1 MRFMSRWDTRSTATS
16 LLAVL
21 LVILLGSFT
30 ALAQGGSLG
39 SVAGVVKDPSGAAIV
54 GATVTLKNNGTG
66 DTKTA
71 TTSNEGSFNFALIN
85 NGSYTVSVDKE
96 GFKTANYTDVSV
108 LPGQQ
113 YSLVATMQVGARAES
128 VEVVAGQDIINTTTS
143 EISGSVTQSQ
153 MLNLPLL
160 GRNPIELMRNQA
172 GVPGILAANR
182 ENTGINGGRPGW
194 TQITQD
200 GINIQDNFIRNN
212 GTDFVPTRPT
222 SDTIGEFSV
231 VTAVAGADSVG
242 GSSQVRLVT
251 PSGTNSFH
259 GAVYEYNRN
268 SALSA
273 YNFFSKRV
281 SPLPPKPF
289 LNQNQFGGKLGGPII
304 KNKLFFWG
312 SYEGFRERQTQLTS
326 LIVPSNTDYVTG
338 VYRYVPASGTVN
350 AVNVLNMIN
359 ANIAAKRAAGT
370 STLPNLVINPL
381 IQSRYL
387 SAYSTNGNSVAC
399 GDSTATSIRNTTCD
413 QFNQSHPTNR
423 NQESFR
429 FDYNMTSK
437 HTLQF
442 NYQRFYDY
450 DARPDIDNVN
460 AKVLSSIA
468 TKQNLFSGAW
478 RWTISNRFLNEFR
491 AGDLTSAVPFL
502 RGFPTPDFFLASS
515 NLNAAGTLTGL
526 GLTAPATQFTN
537 QGRNVT
543 TRQYMDNASY
553 TWGSHNL
560 QFGGGYQGVQPHS
573 YNFANLLPTVT
584 FGFAASS
591 PFNAYNLTPTGNLAA
606 NFPAGQTPTQTQVNA
621 MNAYAAFLAGAVSTQ
636 AQTFQAKDATSGFV
650 AGYPNARA
658 FSYSIWS
665 SYLKDEWR
673 LKPNITLTLG
683 LKYEYWTPVSVG
695 GNLGLVPV
703 VTSDVKSALLDPN
716 GTVAPAS
723 TLWKPDRNQFAPSV
737 GVAWSW
743 NPKTVIRLGY
753 AMNFV
758 NEDSVTAAS
767 NALVG
772 NFGLVGGV
780 TQPNLG
786 YILSAAPVIAT
797 PPFSPNRTYSQQ
809 LTDAGVTA
817 AAFAIDPKLRTPSE
831 HSLSIGVQRELGW
844 NSALEV
850 RYVGTFSRDLW
861 RGVDYNQQIAA
872 ANPNFL
878 ADFIRARSNG
888 FLALAAT
895 GTFNPVYNAAIT
907 GSQPLTWFP
916 TIDSGGLLSNSSVQS
931 DIRSGQIGTLADLY
945 VTNRSLFPI
954 ATGLI
959 LPNKNIYAADAII
972 NGGRLNYNSLQ
983 VEFRRRNVHGF
994 SFQANYT
1001 FSKDLSDTYGDS
1013 QTRFEPL
1020 VDNARPNLAY
1030 ERSPFDIN
1038 HVFNANFVYELP
1050 FGQGKR
1056 FLGGSRGVLD
1066 KIVGGWST
1074 STIFRWQSGSP
1085 FSIYSG
1091 YQTFQRRT
1099 GTNNVSAYSP
1109 LTVSQIKNLIHISTV
1124 NGITYWIDPKV
1135 IASNGTAV
1143 GTDAQTYAP
1152 QFTGQV
1158 FFNPQP
1164 NELGSYSA
1172 LQFSGPATISWDASA
1187 KKAVKFWEAHPIVT
1201 TFSADFFNA
1210 TNSQF
1215 YFVGDNNINSSTFGR
1230 TSARALAN
1238 RIIQMSL
1245 RIDF

>member
-1 MRFMSRWDTRSTATS
+1 
-16 LLAVL
+16 LAVL
-21 LVILLGSFT
+21 LVILLGSL
-30 ALAQGGSLG
+30 AAWAQGGTLG
-39 SVAGVVKDPSGAAIV
+39 SVAGVVKDPSGAAIA

-71 TTSNEGSFNFALIN
+71 TTSNEGSFNFAQIN

-113 YSLVATMQVGARAES
+113 YSLVATLQVGARSES

-143 EISGSVTQSQ
+143 EIAGSVTQSQ
-153 MLNLPLL
+153 MINLPLL

-172 GVPGILAANR
+172 GVPGILGANAR
-182 ENTGINGGRPGW
+182 EDTVINGGRPGW

-212 GTDFVPTRPT
+212 ATDFVPTRPT
-222 SDTIGEFSV
+222 TDTIGEFSV
-231 VTAVAGADSVG
+231 ITAVAGADSVG

-259 GAVYEYNRN
+259 GGVYEYNRN

-273 YNFFSKRV
+273 YNFLSKRV
-281 SPLPPKPF
+281 TPIPAKPF
-289 LNQNQFGGKLGGPII
+289 LNQNQFGGKVGGPII

-312 SYEGFRERQTQLTS
+312 SYEGFRLRQTGLTS
-326 LIVPSNTDYVTG
+326 LIVPANADYVTG
-338 VYRYVPASGTVN
+338 TYRYVSGTTVVP
-350 AVNVLNMIN
+350 VNVLAMIN
-359 ANIAAKRAAGT
+359 ANMAAKRAAGT
-370 STLPNLVINPL
+370 TTLPDLVINPL
-381 IQSRYL
+381 IQSQFL
-387 SAYSTNGNSVAC
+387 SQYSTNGNSLAC

-413 QFNQSHPTNR
+413 QFNQANPQSR

-442 NYQRFYDY
+442 NYQRFYDAS
-450 DARPDIDNVN
+450 ARTDIDNVN
-460 AKVLSSIA
+460 PATKSSIS

-491 AGDLTSAVPFL
+491 AGDLTSVVPFL
-502 RGFPTPDFFLASS
+502 RGYPDPVFLFGPAA
-515 NLNAAGTLTGL
+515 NNAATLTGL
-526 GLTAPATQFTN
+526 GLTAPITNFRN

-573 YNFANLLPTVT
+573 YNYASTTPTVT
-584 FGFAASS
+584 VGFAASS
-591 PFNAYNLTPTGNLAA
+591 PFNAYNLAPTGNPAV

-621 MNAYAAFLAGAVSTQ
+621 MNAYAAFLAGAVSSQ
-636 AQTFQAKDATSGFV
+636 SQSFQAKDATSGFV
-650 AGYPNARA
+650 NGYPNARA

-695 GNLGLVPV
+695 GNLALLPV
-703 VTSDVKSALLDPN
+703 VAGNDLKGALLDPN
-716 GTVAPAS
+716 GSVASAG

-743 NPKTVIRLGY
+743 NPKTVIRAGY

-767 NALVG
+767 NAITG
-772 NFGLVGGV
+772 NSGLVGSV
-780 TQPNLG
+780 NQTNLG
-786 YILSAAPVIAT
+786 YLLTGTPVITT
-797 PPFSPNRTYSQQ
+797 PAFTPNRTYSQ
-809 LTDAGVTA
+809 LVSTFGTTS
-817 AAFAIDPKLRTPSE
+817 AAFGIQPNLRTPSE
-831 HSLSIGVQRELGW
+831 HSLSFGVQRELGW
-844 NSALEV
+844 ESALEV

-861 RGVDYNQQIAA
+861 RGVDYNQNIAA

-878 ADFIRARSNG
+878 ADFNRARSNLFNCG
-888 FLALAAT
+888 AAVAPVGCAT
-895 GTFNPVYNAAIT
+895 GQVLTF
-907 GSQPLTWFP
+907 FP
-916 TIDSGGLLSNSSVQS
+916 TLDLGGNLTNSSVVS
-931 DIRSGQIGTLADLY
+931 AIRSGQIGQLTDIY
-945 VTNRSLFPI
+945 VQGR
-954 ATGLI
+954 ATYPNAPKVF
-959 LPNKNIYAADAII
+959 LPNPNIYAADAII

-1001 FSKDLSDTYGDS
+1001 YSKDLSDTYGDS
-1013 QTRFEPL
+1013 QNRFEPL
-1020 VDNARPNLAY
+1020 LDNARPGLNY
-1030 ERSPFDIN
+1030 SRSPFDIN
-1038 HVFNANFVYELP
+1038 HVFNSNFVYELP

-1056 FLGGSRGVLD
+1056 FLGGAHGVLD

-1085 FSIYSG
+1085 FSIGTGGG
-1091 YQTFQRRT
+1091 YQTFQRRST
-1099 GTNNVSAYSP
+1099 DVMAVSS
-1109 LTVSQIKNLIHISTV
+1109 LSVSEIKKLLHISTV

-1143 GTDAQTYAP
+1143 GADGLTYTPTFA
-1152 QFTGQV
+1152 GQV
-1158 FFNPQP
+1158 FYNPQP
-1164 NELGSYSA
+1164 NSLGSFA
-1172 LQFSGPATISWDASA
+1172 KLQFSTPATISWDASA

-1201 TFSADFFNA
+1201 TFAADFFNA
-1210 TNSQF
+1210 TNSQTW
-1215 YFVGDNNINSSTFGR
+1215 YVGDANINSTSFGQ
-1230 TSARALAN
+1230 TSSRKLNN

>member
-1 MRFMSRWDTRSTATS
+1 
-16 LLAVL
+16 LAVL
-21 LVILLGSFT
+21 LVFLLGSFT

-39 SVAGVVKDPSGAAIV
+39 SVAGVVKDTSGAAIA

-71 TTSNEGSFNFALIN
+71 TTSNEGSFHFALIN

-113 YSLVATMQVGARAES
+113 YSLVATLQVGARSES

-143 EISGSVTQSQ
+143 EIAGSVTQSQ
-153 MLNLPLL
+153 MINLPLL
-160 GRNPIELMRNQA
+160 GRNPIELMRGQA
-172 GVPGILAANR
+172 GVQSATNR
-182 ENTGINGGRPGW
+182 EDTGINGGRPGW

-212 GTDFVPTRPT
+212 ATDFVPTRPT

-231 VTAVAGADSVG
+231 ITAVAGADSVG

-281 SPLPPKPF
+281 TPVPAKPF
-289 LNQNQFGGKLGGPII
+289 LNQNQFGARLGGPVI

-312 SYEGFRERQTQLTS
+312 SYEGFRLRQTALTS
-326 LIVPSNTDYVTG
+326 LIVPANADYVTG
-338 VYRYVPASGTVN
+338 TYRYVSGTTVVP
-350 AVNVLNMIN
+350 VNVLAMIN
-359 ANIAAKRAAGT
+359 ANMAAKRAAGT
-370 STLPNLVINPL
+370 TTLPDLVINPL
-381 IQSRYL
+381 IQSQFL
-387 SAYSTNGNSVAC
+387 SQYSTNGNSLAC

-413 QFNQSHPTNR
+413 QFNQSNPQSR

-429 FDYNMTSK
+429 IDYNMTSK

-442 NYQRFYDY
+442 NYQRFYDAS
-450 DARPDIDNVN
+450 ARTDIDNVN
-460 AKVLSSIA
+460 PATKSSIS

-491 AGDLTSAVPFL
+491 AGDLTSVVPFL
-502 RGFPTPDFFLASS
+502 RGYPDPVFLFGPAA
-515 NLNAAGTLTGL
+515 NNAATLTGL
-526 GLTAPATQFTN
+526 GLTAPITNFRN

-560 QFGGGYQGVQPHS
+560 QFGGGYQGVQPHP
-573 YNFANLLPTVT
+573 YNYASTTPTVT
-584 FGFAASS
+584 VGFSS
-591 PFNAYNLTPTGNLAA
+591 GSLGLTGFNSYNLAATGNPAA
-606 NFPAGQTPTQTQVNA
+606 NFPAGQTPTQTQLNA
-621 MNAYAAFLAGAVSTQ
+621 INAYAAFLAGAVSSQ
-636 AQTFQAKDATSGFV
+636 SQSFQAKDVNSGFV
-650 AGYPNARA
+650 NGYPNVRA

-683 LKYEYWTPVSVG
+683 LKYEYWTPVNVG
-695 GNLGLVPV
+695 SSLALLPV
-703 VTSDVKSALLDPN
+703 VAGNDLKGALLNPN
-716 GTVAPAS
+716 GSVASAG

-743 NPKTVIRLGY
+743 NPKTVIRAGY

-767 NALVG
+767 NAING
-772 NFGLVGGV
+772 NSGLVGSV
-780 TQPNLG
+780 NQTSLG
-786 YILSAAPVIAT
+786 YLLTGTPVIPT
-797 PPFSPNRTYSQQ
+797 PAFTPNRTYSQ
-809 LTDAGVTA
+809 LVSTFGFTS
-817 AAFAIDPKLRTPSE
+817 AAFGIQPNLRTPSE
-831 HSLSIGVQRELGW
+831 HSLSFGVQRELGW

-861 RGVDYNQQIAA
+861 RGVDYNQNIAA
-872 ANPNFL
+872 ANLPFL
-878 ADFIRARSNG
+878 ADFLRARSNG
-888 FLALAAT
+888 FLALNTPVSTPGCTAT
-895 GTFNPVYNAAIT
+895 TCAVFNPAFNAVIT
-907 GSQPLTWFP
+907 GSVPLTFFP
-916 TIDSGGLLSNSSVQS
+916 TLDLGGNLTNTTVRSNIQT
-931 DIRSGQIGTLADLY
+931 GQIGALVDTY
-945 VTNRSLFPI
+945 VTARGTYPNAPNLF
-954 ATGLI
+954 
-959 LPNKNIYAADAII
+959 LPNPNIYAADAII

-1001 FSKDLSDTYGDS
+1001 YSKDLSDTYGDS
-1013 QTRFEPL
+1013 QNRFEPL
-1020 VDNARPNLAY
+1020 LDNARPGLNY
-1030 ERSPFDIN
+1030 SRSPFDLN
-1038 HVFNANFVYELP
+1038 HVFNSSFVYELP

-1056 FLGGSRGVLD
+1056 FLGGAHGVLD

-1074 STIFRWQSGSP
+1074 ATIFRWQSGSP
-1085 FSIYSG
+1085 FSIGTGGG
-1091 YQTFQRRT
+1091 YQTFQRRST
-1099 GTNNVSAYSP
+1099 DVMAVSTLS
-1109 LTVSQIKNLIHISTV
+1109 VSQIKKLIHISTV

-1143 GTDAQTYAP
+1143 GPDGQTYTPTFA
-1152 QFTGQV
+1152 GQV
-1158 FFNPQP
+1158 FYNPQP
-1164 NELGSYSA
+1164 NSLGSFTK
-1172 LQFSGPATISWDASA
+1172 LQFSSPSTISWDASA

-1201 TFSADFFNA
+1201 TFAADFFNA

-1215 YFVGDNNINSSTFGR
+1215 YYVGDANINSSTFGR
-1230 TSARALAN
+1230 TSSRAVNN